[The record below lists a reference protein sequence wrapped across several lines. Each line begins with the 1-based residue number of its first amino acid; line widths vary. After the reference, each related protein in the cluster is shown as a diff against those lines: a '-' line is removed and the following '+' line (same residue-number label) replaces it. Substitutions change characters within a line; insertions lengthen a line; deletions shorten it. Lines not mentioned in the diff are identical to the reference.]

1 LNDIFEEIEAFP
13 LSQIF
18 YKEIRRYKGRG
29 EHRIILVPSQELKMI
44 QKRILRL
51 LHETWSL
58 NIMKIYGL
66 YGLRKKGG
74 CCVDHALSH
83 SHDRW
88 IFQFDIKNAFP
99 SVRVSFLREILE
111 KRIEKRFV
119 DLIIDITTYKQ
130 SLPQGAPTSP
140 FLFYL
145 ILSESGL
152 FMELFKTIQSFSYRI
167 NLSCYVDDFVAS
179 SNSLIPDSLQKEL
192 LDIVRSYGFEIN
204 DRKTRFQD
212 CRHGAVMITG
222 ISVDGTGNIRL
233 PKKTIRK
240 WRGLILKAIYTKD
253 LALEKRI
260 DGFISSLKPVY
271 GKKIPSQ
278 ILKPYIKL

>member
-18 YKEIRRYKGRG
+18 YKEIRRYKGKG
-29 EHRIILVPSQELKMI
+29 EYRIILVPSQELKMI